1 MCILSEIALTFS
13 SLLVCSYHISY
24 LHNFYFFHFYF
35 NSIHTIIF
43 LFFVFFFY
51 LGRHT
56 LTKSS
61 YQIVYIA
68 KGIMS
73 EEEKERS
80 KVLIGQSDF
89 ADFLTEI

>member
-1 MCILSEIALTFS
+1 MKMYLSTLSFLIHLT
-13 SLLVCSYHISY
+13 
-24 LHNFYFFHFYF
+24 
-35 NSIHTIIF
+35 
-43 LFFVFFFY
+43 FFY

-56 LTKSS
+56 LTKNS